1 MGIIPDRHS
10 PIFQIGN
17 GMPSSTRKEVKVSE
31 SKVMADVKEPEVE
44 QDVKQEVDSVPY
56 VRFQEVNKKMRS
68 LEAKLDKVEK
78 MDKQRSE
85 DQMIAEG
92 KKDELI
98 AQLRTDLEDATPYKE
113 KLEAYMATRRETLI
127 EKLPEDKRD
136 KFQNVQDLKTLE
148 DIVTELS
155 SVHIP
160 PTVSNQSPQQFG
172 GFSSLAEYAVKDP
185 EGYAKEREVK
195 SGVWNKLFAT

>member
-1 MGIIPDRHS
+1 
-10 PIFQIGN
+10 
-17 GMPSSTRKEVKVSE
+17 MPSSTRKEVKVSE
-31 SKVMADVKEPEVE
+31 SEVMADVKEPEVE

-113 KLEAYMATRRETLI
+113 KLEAYMVTRRETLI

-155 SVHIP
+155 TVHAP

-185 EGYAKEREVK
+185 EGYAKEREIK
-195 SGVWNKLFAT
+195 SGVWNKLFAS